1 VNDLGPH
8 RGHNP
13 PIVGRALRGD
23 SLLAWLRGHGLPM
36 HELSNRVIELNDL
49 LGPEADAL
57 VGRMWELSS

>member
-1 VNDLGPH
+1 
-8 RGHNP
+8 
-13 PIVGRALRGD
+13 
-23 SLLAWLRGHGLPM
+23 M